1 MFRLHWGCHAVDAAW
16 DSTWAVWQEVVAAE
30 VEVGTEC
37 LVTPEAGLEQVAGA
51 AEANV

>member
-1 MFRLHWGCHAVDAAW
+1 MFQLHWGCHDVDVAR
-16 DSTWAVWQEVVAAE
+16 DSTWAVRQEVVAAG
-30 VEVGTEC
+30 VEVGTAC